1 MLRDLMNRP
10 FQAEMVEGHHRVSIL
25 AWEYNADRNGN
36 AANDYLTIT
45 FKHEHGES
53 RNNLFEKDMS
63 IFLSHV
69 RRQLGRQ
76 LETIDP
82 RLFLKELIDNKTE
95 FDCWVVFRTIADKND
110 LTKMRRVRNLLFIEP
125 APNATPDTTSN
136 ATEEDSELPPG
147 M

>member
-82 RLFLKELIDNKTE
+82 RLFLKEHIDNKTE
-95 FDCWVVFRTIADKND
+95 FDCWVVFRNIVDKND

-125 APNATPDTTSN
+125 APDATHDTASN
-136 ATEEDSELPPG
+136 ATKEDSELPPG

>member
-95 FDCWVVFRTIADKND
+95 FDCWVVFRTIVDKND

-125 APNATPDTTSN
+125 APDATPNATSN
-136 ATEEDSELPPG
+136 VTEDDSELPPG

>member
-82 RLFLKELIDNKTE
+82 RLFLKELIDNATE
-95 FDCWVVFRTIADKND
+95 FDCWVVFRTIVDKND

-125 APNATPDTTSN
+125 APDATPNATSN
-136 ATEEDSELPPG
+136 VTEEDSELPPG

>member
-1 MLRDLMNRP
+1 MNRP

-25 AWEYNADRNGN
+25 AWEYNADRNDN

-95 FDCWVVFRTIADKND
+95 FDCWVVFRTIVDKND
-110 LTKMRRVRNLLFIEP
+110 LTKTRRVRNLLFIEP
-125 APNATPDTTSN
+125 APDATPDTTSN

>member
-10 FQAEMVEGHHRVSIL
+10 FQAEMVEGHHRITL
-25 AWEYNADRNGN
+25 HAWEYVADRNGN

-82 RLFLKELIDNKTE
+82 RLFLKDLIDNKTE
-95 FDCWVVFRTIADKND
+95 FDCWVVFRTIPDKND
-110 LTKMRRVRNLLFIEP
+110 LTKSRRVRNLLFIEP
-125 APNATPDTTSN
+125 LPENTSAPATV
-136 ATEEDSELPPG
+136 TEDDSELPPG

>member
-25 AWEYNADRNGN
+25 AWEYNADRNNN
-36 AANDYLTIT
+36 AANDYLTLT

-53 RNNLFEKDMS
+53 RNNFFEKDMS

-82 RLFLKELIDNKTE
+82 RPFLKELIDSKTE
-95 FDCWVVFRTIADKND
+95 FDCWVVFRTIPDKND

-125 APNATPDTTSN
+125 APDATPDATSN

-147 M
+147 V

>member
-10 FQAEMVEGHHRVSIL
+10 FQAEMVEGHHGVSIL

-45 FKHEHGES
+45 FEHEHGES
-53 RNNLFEKDMS
+53 RNNFFEKDMS

-76 LETIDP
+76 QETIDP

-95 FDCWVVFRTIADKND
+95 FDCWVVFRTIVDKND

-125 APNATPDTTSN
+125 APDVTPDTASN
-136 ATEEDSELPPG
+136 ATEDDSELPPG

>member
-36 AANDYLTIT
+36 AANDYITIT

-76 LETIDP
+76 QETIDP

-95 FDCWVVFRTIADKND
+95 FDCWVVFRSIPDKND
-110 LTKMRRVRNLLFIEP
+110 LTKTRRVRNLLFIEP
-125 APNATPDTTSN
+125 APDSSPNTPTT
-136 ATEEDSELPPG
+136 EDDSELPPG

>member
-25 AWEYNADRNGN
+25 AWDYNADRNGN
-36 AANDYLTIT
+36 ASNDYLTIT

-82 RLFLKELIDNKTE
+82 RLFLKDLIDNQTE
-95 FDCWVVFRTIADKND
+95 FDCWIVFRTIVDKND

-125 APNATPDTTSN
+125 APDATPNATSN
-136 ATEEDSELPPG
+136 VTEDDSELPPG